1 MTDTP
6 AKPAKSIARRLAGG
20 FAWSSLGSLGWRVM
34 TAVSSILA
42 ARILGAAG
50 FGELGIV
57 RSTANIFQTFAVFRL
72 GTTASKHM
80 AEYREKDPAK
90 AGRILSMV
98 LFVSAA
104 LCALLGIVLLVAG
117 GWIATDII
125 GNPDLEWPL
134 RISSAIMFFQSYGA
148 VRETILIGAERFRA
162 FAWINAV
169 KGGATAVL
177 LVVGALLGGVTG
189 AVAGLAIGTF
199 LSFVVLEI
207 SVRRALA
214 SHGIASNLPFSQW
227 KREASILWTFALPG
241 LLTGAAT
248 AGCYWIGRVY
258 VADAPD
264 GFVQLGLFEAAN
276 QWRTMVL
283 LVPGALALAA
293 LPIIADSYGKE
304 EKGDFDQ
311 AISLQFNGILALA
324 LPISVGVIV
333 FADWLMLLFGREYSG
348 GAAVLPVLMISVFLF
363 ALNQSLR
370 RIMDGTGH
378 VWRHSALTALWAAAF
393 LGALFLWEGDPT
405 ALSLAWAYMLAEA
418 VMVAISIIYVVVVF
432 ARWFLAR
439 VGVPLALAAVS
450 SALAVVGHRQ
460 DNLLMLGTALVFSA
474 IPLGLFAWSA
484 RR

>member
-1 MTDTP
+1 M
-6 AKPAKSIARRLAGG
+6 L
-20 FAWSSLGSLGWRVM
+20 

-80 AEYREKDPAK
+80 AEFRETDPDR

-104 LCALLGIVLLVAG
+104 LCAAMGMILLVAG
-117 GWIATDII
+117 GWIARDII
-125 GNPDLEWPL
+125 GNAALETPL
-134 RISSAIMFFQSYGA
+134 RISSAIMFFQAYGA

-162 FAWINAV
+162 FAFVNAV
-169 KGGATAVL
+169 KGGATSVL
-177 LVVGALLGGVTG
+177 LVAGTLLGGVTG

-199 LSFVVLEI
+199 LSFVVLEF
-207 SVRRALA
+207 SVRKALA
-214 SHGIASNLPFSQW
+214 SQGIAGNLPFAKW
-227 KREASILWTFALPG
+227 KREIPILWSFALPG

-248 AGCYWIGRVY
+248 AGCYWIGRVH
-258 VADAPD
+258 VADTPD

-293 LPIIADSYGKE
+293 LPIIASSYGKE
-304 EKGDFDQ
+304 AKDDFDE
-311 AISLQFNGILALA
+311 AISLQFNGILSLA

-333 FADWLMLLFGREYSG
+333 FADWLMLLFGSEYEG
-348 GAAVLPVLMISVFLF
+348 GADVLPILMISVFLF

-378 VWRHSALTALWAAAF
+378 VWRHTALTAIWVAAF
-393 LGALFLWEGDPT
+393 LSTLLVLREDAT

-418 VMVAISIIYVVVVF
+418 VMAAISIVYVVAVF
-432 ARWFLAR
+432 ARWFLVRIA
-439 VGVPLALAAVS
+439 VPLLLAAG
-450 SALAVVGHRQ
+450 AGTLAVVGQ
-460 DNLLMLGTALVFSA
+460 LQGTIWMLAAALVISVV
-474 IPLGLFAWSA
+474 PLGLFAWSA
-484 RR
+484 RS